1 MMTLPPI
8 VSEAEWRAARAQL
21 LVTEKQA
28 TRALDQLAAERRRL
42 PMVRVDK
49 EYELEG
55 PDGAVSLVDLFE
67 GRRQLVVYSFAF
79 APGGSPCTGCSS
91 FVDNI
96 GHLAHLHAR
105 DTSLALVSRATL
117 AEISRYKLRMGWR
130 VAWYSSFESDFN
142 YDLGVSTDAGE
153 TSALNVFLRE
163 REEVFRTYVT
173 DGRGVDRL
181 RLDYNLLDLT
191 PFGRQEEWEDSPA
204 SLSPPTR
211 PDRAL
216 RLRERRRR

>member
-1 MMTLPPI
+1 MTRPPI
-8 VSEAEWRAARAQL
+8 VSEAEWRAARARL
-21 LVTEKQA
+21 LVKEKQA
-28 TRALDQLAAERRRL
+28 TRALDQLAAERRGL

-55 PDGAVSLVDLFE
+55 PDGALSLVDLFE

-105 DTSLALVSRATL
+105 DTSMALVSRATL
-117 AEISRYKLRMGWR
+117 AEISRYKLRMGWS
-130 VAWYSSFESDFN
+130 VPWYSSFESDFN
-142 YDLGVSTDAGE
+142 YDIGVSTDAGE
-153 TSALNVFLRE
+153 TFALNVFLRD
-163 REEVFRTYVT
+163 REAVFRTYTT

-181 RLDYNLLDLT
+181 RLDLNLLDLT
-191 PFGRQEEWEDSPA
+191 PLGRQEEREDSPA
-204 SLSPPTR
+204 SSSSQIR
-211 PDRAL
+211 PGRGL
-216 RLRERRRR
+216 RRPGGPRR